1 MHSPEKLRQPSAQE
15 TPALYRKAEDNLEF
29 IRSSM
34 ESATAFTGVSGIGY
48 ILAGLSALLATWIAE
63 QQPTL
68 QRWLLVW
75 MLELILAAPM
85 ILLLT
90 AVKARRQGSSL
101 WSSNGKKLLLAFL
114 PAMTVGGILTLNS
127 YLTGDLQRLPG
138 VWLGIYGAAV
148 MTAGAYSVAAIPIM
162 GALFIAISAVILI
175 IGIPATLTMGI
186 SFALLHCLFGYLI
199 WRDYGG

>member
-1 MHSPEKLRQPSAQE
+1 MNSSEEIQQPASAE

-34 ESATAFTGVSGIGY
+34 ESATAFTGVSGTGY
-48 ILAGLSALLATWIAE
+48 ILAGLSALLATWVAE

-68 QRWLLVW
+68 ERWLVVW
-75 MLELILAAPM
+75 MLELLLAAPL
-85 ILLLT
+85 ILLFT
-90 AVKARRQGSSL
+90 ALKAKRQGNSL

-114 PAMTVGGILTLNS
+114 PAMSVGGILTLNS
-127 YLTGDLQRLPG
+127 FLTGDMQRLPG
-138 VWLGIYGAAV
+138 IWLGIYGAAV

-162 GALFIAISAVILI
+162 GALFIVISAAVLI
-175 IGIPATLTMGI
+175 TGIPATLTMGV

>member
-1 MHSPEKLRQPSAQE
+1 MEQSEELRQSSSQE
-15 TPALYRKAEDNLEF
+15 TPALYRKAEDNLAF

-34 ESATAFTGVSGIGY
+34 ESATAFTGVSGAGY
-48 ILAGLSALLATWIAE
+48 IVAGLSAFAATWIAQ

-68 QRWLLVW
+68 ERWLLVW
-75 MLELILAAPM
+75 MLELALAAPL

-90 AVKARRQGSSL
+90 ALKAKQQGSSL
-101 WSSNGKKLLLAFL
+101 WSSNGKKLLLAFA
-114 PAMTVGGILTLNS
+114 PAMTVGGLLTLNS
-127 YLTGDLQRLPG
+127 YLTDDIQRLPG
-138 VWLGIYGAAV
+138 IWLGIYGAAV

-162 GALFIAISAVILI
+162 GALFILISAAILVT
-175 IGIPATLTMGI
+175 GIPATLTMGV